1 MSILRVRHLHHGGH
15 QIRGGLPIGA
25 RCCSASRGHLFQLGR
40 HAEVGACASCVY
52 DSEACSVRG
61 VGAESRTPIAPKSST
76 RLETSSAA
84 AVPPGTEASSRLDGP
99 SSSMPAACP
108 PSTAQQWR
116 SCKFLQFWGTCCV
129 VLDGRARTRCWK
141 SSGEWRDGKSTRSGR
156 GGFGSAN
163 AGLEANSDGLA
174 PSGPTMRSPEAG
186 ARAAVGWAHLL
197 HVGVPARLSPP
208 HAGSVQGTLSTAI
221 RRTRVPPC

>member
-15 QIRGGLPIGA
+15 QVRRGLPIGA
-25 RCCSASRGHLFQLGR
+25 LCCSASRGHLFQLGR

-108 PSTAQQWR
+108 FQHRATMAIVQISAALGNVLRGVGRKSAHTLLEVVRRVAGRKVHPQR
-116 SCKFLQFWGTCCV
+116 ERRFWQCQ
-129 VLDGRARTRCWK
+129 R
-141 SSGEWRDGKSTRSGR
+141 
-156 GGFGSAN
+156 
-163 AGLEANSDGLA
+163 
-174 PSGPTMRSPEAG
+174 
-186 ARAAVGWAHLL
+186 
-197 HVGVPARLSPP
+197 
-208 HAGSVQGTLSTAI
+208 
-221 RRTRVPPC
+221 